1 VDRVLHDLLQGRPR
15 GLSPR
20 AQEPARRRAE
30 QPLGASDAGRSRMRD
45 RCPSAGQPTGSHL
58 ARRLLLTLC
67 PVPGHA
73 ATPGGTSCERR
84 RSRSRRARSSS
95 GATQTFGT
103 RSRRNRSASARV
115 GAVGAAGER
124 RDRLELA
131 RIGDPDPPDVNRDTL
146 RPCSGTRSERAPRG
160 DAGDRSGRPTESAT
174 PPDPLHPAHRHDVGR
189 RELAIGASSTVAI
202 ASRHRGQREMRAR
215 LSRGRSG
222 ARELS
227 GRGH

>member
-160 DAGDRSGRPTESAT
+160 DAGDRSGRPTDAPLRPTPCIRRIGTTSA
-174 PPDPLHPAHRHDVGR
+174 
-189 RELAIGASSTVAI
+189 GASSRSERARP
-202 ASRHRGQREMRAR
+202 SLSHRGKR
-215 LSRGRSG
+215 RGAPNWRPG
-222 ARELS
+222 ARS
-227 GRGH
+227 PRWGAACC